1 MRIVIPSYNR
11 SDTINQKSLSMLFKY
26 GYLPGDI
33 DLFVADENEYKVYKE
48 VIHDDINIIIGM
60 KGLIPIRKFIF
71 NYYEEGQRLL
81 ILDDDIE
88 TLKELIP
95 GTDRLH
101 DLVDLRSVVERGFNE
116 LEENNLKLFG
126 FFTCCNPLFMSGSNE
141 ISYDYTFIIGN
152 LFGCINSKEMNE
164 LNVLDI
170 DDYERSI
177 RSYLTYGGSVRFNH
191 IAAKTKFLTNEGGAQ
206 SNLNRFDD
214 IHVSID
220 ILKEKYPKM
229 FYLKEKKTGYKKSII
244 LKDQR
249 IK

>member
-11 SDTINQKSLSMLFKY
+11 SDTINEKSLATLFRY

-33 DLFVADENEYKVYKE
+33 DLFVADENEFKVYKE
-48 VIHDDINIIIGM
+48 VINADINIIIGV
-60 KGLIPIRKFIF
+60 KGLVPIRNFIF
-71 NYYEEGQRLL
+71 NYYKEGQRLL

-95 GTDRLH
+95 GTAHLH
-101 DLVDLRSVVERGFNE
+101 DLVDLKSVVERGFNE
-116 LEENNLKLFG
+116 LEEKNLKLFG
-126 FFTCCNPLFMSGSNE
+126 LFTCCNPLFMSSAAD
-141 ISYDYTFIIGN
+141 ISYDYKFIIGN
-152 LFGCINSKEMNE
+152 FFGCINSHDMNE
-164 LNVLDI
+164 LNVHDI

-177 RSYLTYGGSVRFNH
+177 RSYLIYGGSVRFNH

-206 SNLNRFDD
+206 SNPDRFDE

-229 FYLKEKKTGYKKSII
+229 FYLKKKKSGYKTSII

-249 IK
+249 MK